1 MEIVLSRLEVEDRD
15 ASFEIFKT
23 YLKPFID
30 DAFAWDEEF
39 QRNGFE
45 SHLHAEWFSWVLT
58 SKEKMGLVCKRWKDS
73 SLHIHLLVTFTSAQ
87 RTGIATSVML
97 KLKAEAAEQNKDLT
111 LSCFKNNDP
120 ALRLYKSLGFVVAS
134 EDEYFY
140 EFTSKREPT

>member
-1 MEIVLSRLEVEDRD
+1 MEIVFSKLSKEERET
-15 ASFEIFKT
+15 SFQLFKT
-23 YLKPFID
+23 YMKPVID
-30 DAFAWDEEF
+30 GAFGWDEEF

-45 SHLHAEWFSWVLT
+45 SHLHAEWFSWVLI
-58 SKEKMGLVCKRWKDS
+58 SKERMGIVFKRWKDS

-120 ALRLYKSLGFVVAS
+120 ALRLYKSLGFVVCLLYTSDAA
-134 EDEYFY
+134 DE
-140 EFTSKREPT
+140 